1 MCHEQSVSGPGLC
14 TRPARGHSIGIDCT
28 PAPSRSRST
37 VLERGMGY
45 GYGRCRGIPVVHLL
59 EYLTIQIKP
68 ATPNLLALGVVH
80 FGTCFTPLGLLRPR
94 TLP

>member
-1 MCHEQSVSGPGLC
+1 
-14 TRPARGHSIGIDCT
+14 
-28 PAPSRSRST
+28 
-37 VLERGMGY
+37 MGY
-45 GYGRCRGIPVVHLL
+45 GCGRCMGISVVHLL

-80 FGTCFTPLGLLRPR
+80 FGTSFIPLGLLRPR